1 MTNQLQTVFVVDD
14 EVSVR
19 NSLKW
24 LLESVRIPV
33 QTFESGHAFLAEHTG
48 DERGCIMLDVRM
60 PGMSGLELMRRLH
73 NIGVR
78 APIIFLSAHGD
89 VPMAVQALKDG
100 AFDFLEKPYN
110 NQRFL
115 DCVQSALER
124 DALNRMHRNADEKL
138 MERLKNLTAREQE
151 IINLVV
157 AGRSNKEIGGMLGI
171 SHKTVE
177 AHRGRLMAK
186 MGVGSLADLVRVMT
200 AHSAAHGNPAS
211 RKGQPYP
218 H

>member
-1 MTNQLQTVFVVDD
+1 MTNQKQTVFVVDD

-19 NSLKW
+19 SSLKW
-24 LLESVRIPV
+24 LLESVQIPV
-33 QTFESGHAFLAEHTG
+33 QTFESGHDFLAAHT
-48 DERGCIMLDVRM
+48 DDRHGCIVLDVRM
-60 PGMSGLELMRRLH
+60 PGMSGLELMKRLH
-73 NIGVR
+73 NMGLR

-124 DALNRMHRNADEKL
+124 DALNRLNRNADEEL
-138 MERLKNLTAREQE
+138 LERLKNLTVREQE

-157 AGRSNKEIGGMLGI
+157 AGKSNKEIGKLLSI

-186 MGVGSLADLVRVMT
+186 MGVNNLVDLVRVMT
-200 AHSAAHGNPAS
+200 THYAANGNIPS
-211 RKGQPYP
+211 LTDQ
-218 H
+218 